1 MAVRQAEASSEHSLV
16 CSPVAGDQRSEK
28 DANGT
33 ETACQPSPAGT
44 ENLAL

>member
-16 CSPVAGDQRSEK
+16 CSPVADDQRSLNDES
-28 DANGT
+28 GST
-33 ETACQPSPAGT
+33 TRCQPSPPGT